1 MRMCWPPPVM
11 SSYAATPWK
20 RTRVVTAGVPIPGT
34 EKVRMN
40 LYFFRYSPE
49 PPQSDV
55 EVVIERFQYL
65 P

>member
-1 MRMCWPPPVM
+1 VRGTG
-11 SSYAATPWK
+11 SSSAEPLVAEHDFTS
-20 RTRVVTAGVPIPGT
+20 GVPIPGT
-34 EKVRMN
+34 ERVRMN
-40 LYFFRYSPE
+40 LYFFRYSPV